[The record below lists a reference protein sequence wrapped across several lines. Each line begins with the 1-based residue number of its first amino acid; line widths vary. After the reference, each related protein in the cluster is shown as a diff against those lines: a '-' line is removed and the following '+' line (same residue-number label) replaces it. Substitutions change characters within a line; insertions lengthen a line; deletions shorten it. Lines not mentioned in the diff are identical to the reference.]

1 MKSIF
6 ITIALFF
13 SFASAYSQS
22 FKISDLAASVGN
34 WEGNLTY
41 LDYSSGNPY
50 TMQANIKISFTADKK
65 GYIMGYEYPKE
76 PHANSRDT
84 TYTNENFFGKER
96 IVEFNKDAHGGFR
109 LVTEIDGQDGND
121 NKKAVLK
128 HIYVLQSN
136 SYTIKKEVK
145 FDGTDK
151 WIKRHEYVFVRK

>member
-13 SFASAYSQS
+13 GFASAYSQS

-34 WEGNLTY
+34 WKGSLTY

-76 PHANSRDT
+76 PHANSKDT
-84 TYTNENFFGKER
+84 TFANGNFFGKEK
-96 IVEFNKDAHGGFR
+96 IVEFNKNSDGGYK
-109 LVTEIDGQDGND
+109 LVTEIEGQDGND

-136 SYTIKKEVK
+136 SYSIKKEVK
-145 FDGTDK
+145 FEGTEK

>member
-1 MKSIF
+1 MKYIIF
-6 ITIALFF
+6 IISSFF
-13 SFASAYSQS
+13 SISFAYSQS

-76 PHANSRDT
+76 PHANSKDT
-84 TYTNENFFGKER
+84 TFANGNFFGKEK
-96 IVEFNKDAHGGFR
+96 IVEFKKDNDGGYR
-109 LVTEIDGQDGND
+109 LVTEIDGQDGNEH
-121 NKKAVLK
+121 KKAVLK
-128 HIYVLQSN
+128 HIYVLQLN
-136 SYTIKKEVK
+136 SYSIKKEVK